1 MKMSRLMSGLLL
13 GASLICATPA
23 FAADVTTEGAWS
35 RAMPPSARVLPVYV
49 TLRNSSAEDVSL
61 VSVSST
67 YGQAELHETVMEN
80 DMMKMLPINAIV
92 VGSNKQVQLAPMGLH
107 VMITNLALDVPSKG
121 STLPITLTFDN
132 GETISLDVK
141 VTSQP

>member
-1 MKMSRLMSGLLL
+1 
-13 GASLICATPA
+13 
-23 FAADVTTEGAWS
+23 
-35 RAMPPSARVLPVYV
+35 
-49 TLRNSSAEDVSL
+49 
-61 VSVSST
+61 
-67 YGQAELHETVMEN
+67 
-80 DMMKMLPINAIV
+80 MMKMLAINAIV
-92 VGSNKQVQLAPMGLH
+92 VGSNKQIQLAPMSLH